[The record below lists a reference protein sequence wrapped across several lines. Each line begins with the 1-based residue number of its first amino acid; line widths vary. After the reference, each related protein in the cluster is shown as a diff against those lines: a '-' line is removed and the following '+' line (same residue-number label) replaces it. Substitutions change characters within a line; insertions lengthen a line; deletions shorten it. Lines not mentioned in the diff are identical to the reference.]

1 MAIKKTFETMAYE
14 QKVFVPSAYIKVAS
28 FQGTK
33 QRITAT
39 ISIQT
44 EDQSR
49 ELLQKTISFEP
60 DLSGENFVKQAYEQ
74 MKKLPEYAGGE
85 DC

>member
-1 MAIKKTFETMAYE
+1 MAIRKTFETIAYE
-14 QKVFVPSAYIKVAS
+14 QKVFVPDAYIKVAS
-28 FQGTK
+28 IRGTK
-33 QRITAT
+33 QKISAT
-39 ISIQT
+39 ILIFT

-49 ELLQKTISFEP
+49 ELMQKIITFDP
-60 DLSGENFVKQAYEQ
+60 DLNGENFIKQVYQQ